1 MKFFQLCTYDGL
13 VLTAEAYGGQGFNDE
28 NNLDQPA
35 ATVLKLMTPFLNKGY
50 HVFTDNYY
58 NSVSLTEY
66 LSNHGTYITGTLRKD
81 RKRNPKKVI
90 GEKVKKGVMIWR
102 SNNDIIVCK

>member
-1 MKFFQLCTYDGL
+1 
-13 VLTAEAYGGQGFNDE
+13 
-28 NNLDQPA
+28 
-35 ATVLKLMTPFLNKGY
+35 MTPYLDKGY

-66 LSNHGTYITGTLRKD
+66 LSRHSTYITGTLRAD

-90 GEKVKKGVMIWR
+90 K
-102 SNNDIIVCK
+102 